1 MTWPSRD
8 HITPAMWQ
16 GAVTKP
22 RNDKCIHTER
32 KPSHKE
38 ARTVKQAHQY
48 CNFRLASLDCCHTK
62 CASAVGVQ
70 QPKGGTA
77 WPSFAGSAKALLGP
91 YMLVYVTVG
100 SDAMSKR
107 RTDAMS
113 GE

>member
-1 MTWPSRD
+1 MLRLLQD
-8 HITPAMWQ
+8 FILRL
-16 GAVTKP
+16 
-22 RNDKCIHTER
+22 RNDIHVVHLCTNLTSFSGQI
-32 KPSHKE
+32 PATSW
-38 ARTVKQAHQY
+38 
-48 CNFRLASLDCCHTK
+48 SLTSSLRFTNQ
-62 CASAVGVQ
+62 ASAAGIQ

-91 YMLVYVTVG
+91 YMLVYMTVG